1 MLLRW
6 NSGVGGQRKPVNP
19 GSAGARAC
27 RKCFDITK
35 AHANPS
41 TFLSGPFPKGD
52 TLCDSG
58 RSRRYL
64 WLEEVE
70 VARGSIYEVLDSISC
85 PICLSQNDTNILSI
99 CDR

>member
-35 AHANPS
+35 ARANPS
-41 TFLSGPFPKGD
+41 TFLSGPFPKDD
-52 TLCDSG
+52 TLCD
-58 RSRRYL
+58 
-64 WLEEVE
+64 
-70 VARGSIYEVLDSISC
+70 RGSHGARLGSSSRSGSEPVAIASLKPAS
-85 PICLSQNDTNILSI
+85 N
-99 CDR
+99 